1 MDNFEKYALA
11 LMVVFGALIIG
22 GLMAV
27 HIAWEHKAGFLYALG
42 AAVVVWAAG
51 FAVLFDKPRLYGLL
65 LADRNVTDH
74 GFRRRTCPINF
85 APFTGERWHQNMKAG
100 FILSVYFIKNNSKL
114 RPTLNVHARF
124 GLKEIFPCD

>member
-42 AAVVVWAAG
+42 AAVVVWSAG
-51 FAVLFDKPRLYGLL
+51 FTVLFDKPRIYGLL
-65 LADRNVTDH
+65 LLVAIALIT
-74 GFRRRTCPINF
+74 
-85 APFTGERWHQNMKAG
+85 A
-100 FILSVYFIKNNSKL
+100 SVVVL
-114 RPTLNVHARF
+114 VR
-124 GLKEIFPCD
+124 

>member
-27 HIAWEHKAGFLYALG
+27 HIAWVHKAGFLYALS

-51 FAVLFDKPRLYGLL
+51 FAVLFDKPRVYGFLL
-65 LADRNVTDH
+65 LVA
-74 GFRRRTCPINF
+74 
-85 APFTGERWHQNMKAG
+85 AG
-100 FILSVYFIKNNSKL
+100 FITASIVVLV
-114 RPTLNVHARF
+114 R
-124 GLKEIFPCD
+124 

>member
-27 HIAWEHKAGFLYALG
+27 HIAWAHKAGFLYALG
-42 AAVVVWAAG
+42 AAIVVWAAG

-65 LADRNVTDH
+65 LLVATSLI
-74 GFRRRTCPINF
+74 T
-85 APFTGERWHQNMKAG
+85 A
-100 FILSVYFIKNNSKL
+100 SVVVL
-114 RPTLNVHARF
+114 VR
-124 GLKEIFPCD
+124 

>member
-27 HIAWEHKAGFLYALG
+27 HIAWGHKAGFLYALG
-42 AAVVVWAAG
+42 AAVIVWGAG

-65 LADRNVTDH
+65 LLVATALI
-74 GFRRRTCPINF
+74 T
-85 APFTGERWHQNMKAG
+85 A
-100 FILSVYFIKNNSKL
+100 SVVVL
-114 RPTLNVHARF
+114 VR
-124 GLKEIFPCD
+124 

>member
-27 HIAWEHKAGFLYALG
+27 HIAWAHKAGFLYALG

-65 LADRNVTDH
+65 LL
-74 GFRRRTCPINF
+74 F
-85 APFTGERWHQNMKAG
+85 ATAL
-100 FILSVYFIKNNSKL
+100 ITASVVVLI
-114 RPTLNVHARF
+114 R
-124 GLKEIFPCD
+124 